1 MTRYIGCA
9 FVFIFCVA
17 IVGAQGPRNKLT
29 AAEQSKLFQRNRSMI
44 QSLVRSSIDIS
55 ASRDD
60 FLKRSKTYEKVLE
73 QFHEEIVRSANE
85 EDAGRV
91 AELGKHL
98 SSVIEKGLT
107 PNLKDAARQIGQ
119 NGTNWDK
126 LKGLQLQTVD
136 TLESLQ
142 SAAQKKW
149 PKSTE
154 VNEMI
159 KMLDKAKDELH
170 QSVK

>member
-1 MTRYIGCA
+1 
-9 FVFIFCVA
+9 
-17 IVGAQGPRNKLT
+17 
-29 AAEQSKLFQRNRSMI
+29 
-44 QSLVRSSIDIS
+44 
-55 ASRDD
+55 
-60 FLKRSKTYEKVLE
+60 
-73 QFHEEIVRSANE
+73 
-85 EDAGRV
+85 
-91 AELGKHL
+91 
-98 SSVIEKGLT
+98 
-107 PNLKDAARQIGQ
+107 
-119 NGTNWDK
+119 